1 MLSDGVQRTIERY
14 HLLDKGNRVVVGV
27 SGGVDSMVLL
37 RLLNLLRRE
46 YDLSLIVAHVHHG
59 LRPEE
64 SKREA
69 ELVEQESNRLGL
81 PFEYGQ
87 FDVMAFSRTAGLS
100 LQDGARRIRFHF
112 FKTLLLKCRAQKIAL
127 GHNADDQ
134 VETLLIRLFRGS
146 GLKGLKGM
154 LPIRDGVVIRPLLD
168 TWRRE
173 IESFATE
180 NQIPYLTDSSNLKRD
195 YFRNRLRIDLI
206 PLVEK
211 EYQANFK
218 ERIFKTSVY
227 LREEDDYLERKT
239 EEAYPHFIHEEE
251 GSFSFRFSAFQ
262 SLHHA
267 LQWRLLQRVLGRVYR
282 ETSEEEE
289 AWLIVDSVCQRLKR
303 PPPSFLMELSHGF
316 ILEKRYD
323 QVSIRKGKRV
333 LVPPFEVEI
342 DLPGR
347 TRIKEI
353 GKEVFV
359 EEGSGGVRPE
369 DLNRSPQIAFFDCER
384 LRFPLRMRN
393 FRPGDRFQPL
403 GVKGEQKLK
412 EFFIDHKIP
421 RFERPGVPLLVSGET
436 IIWVVGHRISEQVK
450 VTEETK
456 RVLRVEVV

>member
-1 MLSDGVQRTIERY
+1 
-14 HLLDKGNRVVVGV
+14 
-27 SGGVDSMVLL
+27 
-37 RLLNLLRRE
+37 
-46 YDLSLIVAHVHHG
+46 
-59 LRPEE
+59 
-64 SKREA
+64 
-69 ELVEQESNRLGL
+69 
-81 PFEYGQ
+81 
-87 FDVMAFSRTAGLS
+87 MAFSRTAGLS

-195 YFRNRLRIDLI
+195 YFRNRLRLDLI

-289 AWLIVDSVCQRLKR
+289 AWFIMDSVYQRLKR

-342 DLPGR
+342 HLPGR

-436 IIWVVGHRISEQVK
+436 IIWVVGHRISELVK
-450 VTEETK
+450 VAEETE